1 MQRRQSQQES
11 HVFLAWRDLR
21 VARGRFVLVGVVI
34 GLVALLTTLL
44 SGLATGLVD
53 DGISGLRGLPLTHLA
68 LQPGAQHSF
77 SRSSLTAENLEP
89 WVDAA
94 DASGGAITVAPLGV
108 SFFNARTA
116 DGDTVD
122 LALFGTPPDSFLAP
136 DDQAREALAG
146 PPGLVLSEELRESAG
161 LAVGDELTVVGPD
174 MTLPILGF
182 TYAGSYGHVEL
193 AFSSLELWQHL
204 VYGSEAKGRFSAVA
218 IKAPDAGAS
227 SELAEI
233 DAAAGTVTETREA
246 AYAGSPGYA
255 AETATMSLITG
266 FLLVISALIVAA
278 FFTVWTI
285 QRTRQIGLLKALGA
299 SNVYVLRDALGQ
311 LAVVLVAAT
320 SVGVAVAVG
329 LGQMVGSDVPFS
341 LQSGPVIGSA
351 LTLVVLGMLGAAVAI
366 RRVTSVD
373 PIISL
378 AGADT

>member
-1 MQRRQSQQES
+1 
-11 HVFLAWRDLR
+11 VFLAWRDLR
-21 VARGRFVLVGVVI
+21 VARLRFVLVGVVI
-34 GLVALLTTLL
+34 ALVALLTTLL
-44 SGLATGLVD
+44 SGLASGLVD

-77 SRSSLTAENLEP
+77 SRSSLTDAELQP
-89 WVDAA
+89 WQEAA
-94 DASGGAITVAPLGV
+94 TDGSGLQVAPLGV

-116 DGDTVD
+116 TGDTVD

-136 DDQAREALAG
+136 DDQAHEALGG
-146 PPGLVLSEELRESAG
+146 PPGLVLSDELRESAG
-161 LAVGDELTVVGPD
+161 LSVGDELTVVGPD
-174 MTLPILGF
+174 ITLPIVGF
-182 TYAGSYGHVEL
+182 TYAGSYGHVDL
-193 AFSSLELWQHL
+193 AFSSLEVWQEL
-204 VYGSEAKGRFSAVA
+204 VYGSDAKGRFSAVA
-218 IKAPDAGAS
+218 IRAEGSDATAQ
-227 SELAEI
+227 LAAI
-233 DAAAGTVTETREA
+233 DERAGTVTETREA

-299 SNVYVLRDALGQ
+299 SNAYVLRDALGQ

-320 SVGVAVAVG
+320 AVGAALAVG
-329 LGQMVGSDVPFS
+329 LGQLVGSEVPFR
-341 LQSGPVIGSA
+341 LEAVPILTSA
-351 LTLVVLGMLGAAVAI
+351 ATLVVLGMLGALVAI
-366 RRVTSVD
+366 RRVTTVD